1 MHAFIAAGGIPKVDE
16 PLYQLTRGINKAL
29 LPIAG
34 KPMIQWVLDAASN
47 SGVIDSIT
55 VIGLDQQSGL
65 QSKLPLRFLPN
76 QGSLV
81 LNVRA
86 GAKLIQEIYPDA
98 DLLMA
103 LPADI
108 PAVTPQIV
116 AGMAQLFN
124 QTNHDLYYS
133 VVEKSVMEERFPGSK
148 RTYVTLRDKT
158 LCGGDIHAVRLVV
171 ALDEK
176 SLYNDL
182 FNARKNPLK
191 QASLMGMDV
200 LFLLLLKCLTLEEAA
215 QRISQRLG
223 IRARAVICPYA
234 EAGMDV
240 DKPFQH
246 TLVETDMLSRK
257 K

>member
-16 PLYQLTRGINKAL
+16 PLYQLTQGINKAL

-34 KPMIQWVLDAASN
+34 KPMIQWVLDAASS
-47 SGVIDSIT
+47 SGVIESIT

-103 LPADI
+103 LPADV

-116 AGMAQLFN
+116 ASMAQLFN
-124 QTNHDLYYS
+124 QTNHDIYYS

-148 RTYVTLRDKT
+148 RTYVSLRDKA
-158 LCGGDIHAVRLVV
+158 LCGGDIHAVRLAA

-176 SLYNDL
+176 ALYNDL

-191 QASLMGMDV
+191 QAALVGLDV
-200 LFLLLLKCLTLEEAA
+200 LLLLLLKRLTLEEAA

-246 TLVETDMLSRK
+246 SLVEADMLSRK
-257 K
+257 I